1 MTLWKHT
8 NFKTLD
14 TLPRETNDTN
24 FPNLLVYA
32 SKKIM
37 TLGKEN
43 GDKMWP
49 IATIHGIC
57 SKTWGTGRESNG
69 EYIRNTILNI
79 IGNKWEDKNL
89 WT

>member
-1 MTLWKHT
+1 
-8 NFKTLD
+8 
-14 TLPRETNDTN
+14 
-24 FPNLLVYA
+24 
-32 SKKIM
+32 M

-79 IGNKWEDKNL
+79 IGNK
-89 WT
+89 